1 MYSQHGVLHHAGG
14 GRKGSNVNYV
24 RQVPKFLQ
32 GHMHLLGA
40 RTDEDV
46 QEQLTAKREMPQWDS
61 EEDEAAEKEVSV
73 RVQHFTS
80 ALPST
85 GQVCCR
91 RQMCP
96 VGLQADCTTCR
107 MP

>member
-1 MYSQHGVLHHAGG
+1 MLTDPGLLRHAGG

-40 RTDEDV
+40 RNDEDI

-61 EEDEAAEKEVSV
+61 EDDDAAEKEVSAHMSNAFCV
-73 RVQHFTS
+73 VHFQAFLCAAS
-80 ALPST
+80 A
-85 GQVCCR
+85 
-91 RQMCP
+91 
-96 VGLQADCTTCR
+96 
-107 MP
+107 